1 MFMNDII
8 TPKITLI
15 IWEHCTMYETKVQCC
30 VHMFYR
36 YRKWNIGD
44 DLNVIVRCEH
54 DGVISGSNGETQ
66 FLNIKTLNEWD
77 TKVCSLTSWASS
89 LLHRP
94 IFKCRIF

>member
-1 MFMNDII
+1 
-8 TPKITLI
+8 
-15 IWEHCTMYETKVQCC
+15 
-30 VHMFYR
+30 MFYR

-77 TKVCSLTSWASS
+77 TKVCSLTYIIYIIVTVPGDI
-89 LLHRP
+89 LT
-94 IFKCRIF
+94 CR